1 MNTLA
6 LALRA
11 GKEGENSPALSQLK
25 HVLSAEGRPYPYI
38 IAVDFD
44 GTLCENNWPEI
55 GRPNRPLLEAVK
67 LLRQLGALLVLWSCR
82 EGDDLRDAVEW
93 CAQQG
98 LGFDAVN
105 ENCACVIDYFDWNTR
120 KIHADEYW
128 DDRAVAVCFDLKE
141 EM

>member
-6 LALRA
+6 FALRA

-25 HVLSAEGRPYPYI
+25 SMISAERRPYPYI

-44 GTLCENNWPEI
+44 GTLCENHWPEI

-67 LLRQLGALLVLWSCR
+67 LLRRLGALLVLWSCR
-82 EGDDLRDAVEW
+82 EGDDLQDAVDW

-98 LGFDAVN
+98 LSFDAVN

-141 EM
+141 EL